1 MTFDLHTAATA
12 ARDRA
17 RAAAASL
24 AATAP
29 GIDASAAVPAQAR
42 QQARAA
48 LAPASDRFAWVL
60 GVEELAAVS
69 ASLAVDAALVSG
81 TTGPADSAPSWM
93 GLRGVDL
100 AAARAAATGDAGDL
114 AIAAVLVGL
123 GRAALEAALA
133 AMRTAKSGGGRP
145 EQQQWTVADA
155 ATELEA
161 ARLLLWR
168 AATASAA
175 GDGAAAMARLQARAA
190 ADAAVRAAGR
200 VLGANAGA
208 SGSAL
213 DRVTR
218 DVATVTL
225 VFGSADREEAAV
237 ADAVLPAAR

>member
-1 MTFDLHTAATA
+1 MTFDLDTATTA

-24 AATAP
+24 AAAAP
-29 GIDASAAVPAQAR
+29 GIDAAAALPSHAR
-42 QQARAA
+42 EQARAS

-81 TTGPADSAPSWM
+81 TAGPADSAPSWM

-100 AAARAAATGDAGDL
+100 DTARAAATGDAGDL

-133 AMRTAKSGGGRP
+133 AMRAAKSGGGRP

-168 AATASAA
+168 AATARDT
-175 GDGAAAMARLQARAA
+175 GTAAMARMQARAA
-190 ADAAVRAAGR
+190 ANAAVQAACR
-200 VLGANAGA
+200 VLGADAAA
-208 SGSAL
+208 SGSTL

-225 VFGSADREEAAV
+225 VFGGADREEAAV
-237 ADAVLPAAR
+237 AEAVLPAAP